1 MMIDKRLIGT
11 VGEGK
16 RYIAG
21 NVLAQWCALAANIVI
36 MADIS
41 LLLERLY
48 HRQTDSG
55 LFLGSVICLA
65 AALIVRFVCS
75 ITASRMSFLAAKTVK
90 KKLRGMIY
98 RKLLELGA
106 SYREKVKTSEVVQV
120 AVEGVDQ
127 LETYFGSYL
136 PQFFYAMLAPL
147 TLFAVLAFVNLPA
160 AAVLL
165 ICVPL
170 IPVSIAAVQT
180 WAKKLLGRYWG
191 KYTALGDTFLENLQG
206 LTTLKIYQA
215 DEFKHQEMNEA
226 S

>member
-11 VGEGK
+11 VGESK

-136 PQFFYAMLAPL
+136 PQFFYAMLAP
-147 TLFAVLAFVNLPA
+147 FDAVCSACLCESARGGRA
-160 AAVLL
+160 ADLCSPDPCLHCGGADLGEE
-165 ICVPL
+165 
-170 IPVSIAAVQT
+170 AAWQILG
-180 WAKKLLGRYWG
+180 KIHGSGRYLSG
-191 KYTALGDTFLENLQG
+191 KTCRG
-206 LTTLKIYQA
+206 
-215 DEFKHQEMNEA
+215 
-226 S
+226 

>member
-11 VGEGK
+11 VGESK

-120 AVEGVDQ
+120 AV
-127 LETYFGSYL
+127 
-136 PQFFYAMLAPL
+136 
-147 TLFAVLAFVNLPA
+147 
-160 AAVLL
+160 
-165 ICVPL
+165 
-170 IPVSIAAVQT
+170 
-180 WAKKLLGRYWG
+180 
-191 KYTALGDTFLENLQG
+191 
-206 LTTLKIYQA
+206 
-215 DEFKHQEMNEA
+215 
-226 S
+226 